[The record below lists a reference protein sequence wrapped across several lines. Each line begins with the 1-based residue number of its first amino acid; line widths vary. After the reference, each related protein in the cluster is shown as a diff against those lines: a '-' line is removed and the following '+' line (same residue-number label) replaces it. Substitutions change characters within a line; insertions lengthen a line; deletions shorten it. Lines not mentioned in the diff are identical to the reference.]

1 MTKPRIIYLV
11 HNFDNLAGVEIHTKT
26 LWRGLAPW
34 FDTYLVHPE
43 QIGPAE
49 FVLTV
54 RTPAGKIE
62 RYPADPVPW
71 PAAPQHLPKN
81 ESSLKLVLDSV
92 APDLIHI
99 QHFIHWPLSVI
110 DQCADFGRPLYI
122 SFHDYF
128 AFTPRFTMIGI
139 SDPLEAI
146 TTAGSMLHFG
156 SDISRYLKQR
166 LELIGRALG
175 RAEKLITPAPY
186 LGRLLEKT
194 FRKKVD
200 VIEIG
205 IEPFQAMP
213 RQFTAPGS
221 SLKFGYVGSMIPQ
234 KGWDFLAQNFRHAHS
249 RYPGIELLMFGG
261 GTPPSLHFP
270 GVRFLGGYEPKE
282 IPAIMAQFDVG
293 IIPSTF
299 AETFSMLLS
308 EMWLAGRPALVSD
321 IGALGERVTTG
332 SNGRKFAAGKIADLT
347 ASLLWFVEHDEWRS
361 WRLPK
366 PRLVP
371 SMLEQYRTTYQESL
385 MCR

>member
-1 MTKPRIIYLV
+1 PS
-11 HNFDNLAGVEIHTKT
+11 
-26 LWRGLAPW
+26 
-34 FDTYLVHPE
+34 
-43 QIGPAE
+43 
-49 FVLTV
+49 
-54 RTPAGKIE
+54 
-62 RYPADPVPW
+62 
-71 PAAPQHLPKN
+71 PAAPHHLPKN

-110 DQCADFGRPLYI
+110 DQCADFGRPLYV

-186 LGRLLEKT
+186 LGRLIEKT

-261 GTPPSLHFP
+261 GTPPSLGFP
-270 GVRFLGGYEPKE
+270 GVRFLGGPKPQE
-282 IPAIMAQFDVG
+282 SPGLMAHRHHGDLPAIRPRA
-293 IIPSTF
+293 
-299 AETFSMLLS
+299 LRR
-308 EMWLAGRPALVSD
+308 WLSD
-321 IGALGERVTTG
+321 ISPA
-332 SNGRKFAAGKIADLT
+332 
-347 ASLLWFVEHDEWRS
+347 
-361 WRLPK
+361 
-366 PRLVP
+366 
-371 SMLEQYRTTYQESL
+371 
-385 MCR
+385 